1 MRIRRFLS
9 FFIAIAM
16 VILLCV
22 SCNKNNDKKEHE
34 GEIIVAT
41 WNKGNI
47 WSGDITEWVN
57 YFYAHNYEY
66 IKNNQMTMD
75 KVIKLG
81 INAYCLIPL
90 LEDYLK
96 SIGESVSEE
105 SIELAALNYMAQID
119 YTYQDEGGYNAWK
132 DGIGVTDNFIYEL
145 TKYGIYT
152 SKVRERLV
160 SELEVSDNQLIE
172 YFAEN
177 SMNYATPVG
186 YVFNTALI
194 EVLDQADDEEV
205 ANAFE
210 DAKAFIE
217 KAKSGTSFSD
227 IQKQILEKY
236 TQEDGYTLAPYYTTD
251 GTFSKTDLDA
261 MPKFDDLDKYLE
273 ELEAKYTEKGMD
285 KNADKKS
292 EAYGFYNE
300 YLFYVYQ
307 GTVVNIFRN
316 KLLEIGETYDT
327 PIHSPNG
334 WMIVEYERYNEN
346 PLAKF
351 EDVKDQVKEDYIA
364 SIEDSL
370 LDKYCGELL
379 ERNNLAYENV
389 EFIPNEVTAAETT
402 AAVTQQ

>member
-1 MRIRRFLS
+1 
-9 FFIAIAM
+9 
-16 VILLCV
+16 
-22 SCNKNNDKKEHE
+22 
-34 GEIIVAT
+34 
-41 WNKGNI
+41 
-47 WSGDITEWVN
+47 
-57 YFYAHNYEY
+57 
-66 IKNNQMTMD
+66 
-75 KVIKLG
+75 
-81 INAYCLIPL
+81 
-90 LEDYLK
+90 
-96 SIGESVSEE
+96 
-105 SIELAALNYMAQID
+105 
-119 YTYQDEGGYNAWK
+119 
-132 DGIGVTDNFIYEL
+132 
-145 TKYGIYT
+145 
-152 SKVRERLV
+152 
-160 SELEVSDNQLIE
+160 
-172 YFAEN
+172 
-177 SMNYATPVG
+177 
-186 YVFNTALI
+186 
-194 EVLDQADDEEV
+194 
-205 ANAFE
+205 
-210 DAKAFIE
+210 
-217 KAKSGTSFSD
+217 
-227 IQKQILEKY
+227 
-236 TQEDGYTLAPYYTTD
+236 
-251 GTFSKTDLDA
+251 

-346 PLAKF
+346 PWAKF

-379 ERNNLAYENV
+379 EKNNLAYENV